1 MVWLVSAILG
11 LSLLNLAFLGVLFR
25 ALVVTNIKIEDDLV
39 YKKQINDKLNVIN
52 DITEVNKKQSIIIEL
67 LNKIVTL
74 L

>member
-52 DITEVNKKQSIIIEL
+52 DIT
-67 LNKIVTL
+67 
-74 L
+74 